1 MSNPLMDPEAFSLAE
16 SIPPAQLVGHRVW
29 VQGFGP
35 GLVQKFEK
43 AWVGFGTSTHTVRFD
58 NGVVDK
64 IKLRRHGNGKT
75 PFVLII
81 PDQQSAL
88 PPTRPAKT
96 VFRYVV
102 EEGSD
107 SGSEPVTPSDG
118 APVQDINISEPA
130 ASQDASP
137 MDMAPGSL
145 VEHIEEQAWNN
156 CARIADPQNAYS
168 SSALSESLSESPR
181 CGFSLTPPERQRMQ
195 LMQDDMYLNNKTTA
209 MPQGSLS
216 SRAMDIPERDEED
229 DSVIR
234 RVEHTLSESG
244 TIFTP
249 GEHKWICAGSPSVRG
264 DLHAMMRGGPPEA
277 STNSCV

>member
-1 MSNPLMDPEAFSLAE
+1 MYPEPFALAE
-16 SIPPAQLVGHRVW
+16 SIPPGQLVGHRVW

-58 NGVVDK
+58 NGAVDK
-64 IKLRRHGNGKT
+64 LKLRRHGNGKT
-75 PFVLII
+75 PFVLIT
-81 PDQQSAL
+81 PDQQSAA
-88 PPTRPAKT
+88 PARPAKT

-118 APVQDINISEPA
+118 APVQDINITEPSD
-130 ASQDASP
+130 SQASP

-145 VEHIEEQAWNN
+145 VEHLEGQAWNN

-168 SSALSESLSESPR
+168 SSALSESLSESPC
-181 CGFSLTPPERQRMQ
+181 CGFSLTPPDRMRMQ

-209 MPQGSLS
+209 IPQRPS
-216 SRAMDIPERDEED
+216 SAMDIPERDEED
-229 DSVIR
+229 DSVIK

-249 GEHKWICAGSPSVRG
+249 GEHKWIFAGSPSKRG